1 MLKVRQF
8 LSSKTRQHSCASD
21 ARAAIV
27 CPIGSVSAVSVE
39 LTKLVLLCAGV
50 FVAAAAAT
58 AAASAVCLWGLLM
71 ANNHM
76 GQLSI

>member
-27 CPIGSVSAVSVE
+27 SPIGSVSAVSVE

-50 FVAAAAAT
+50 FVAAAAA

>member
-27 CPIGSVSAVSVE
+27 SPIGSVSAVSVE

-50 FVAAAAAT
+50 FVAAAAA
-58 AAASAVCLWGLLM
+58 SAVCLWGLLM